1 MMVISYGVD
10 LSHVFTG
17 KVKQTTNSEAQEM
30 NLVGMNQAEDWI
42 LTYKLDKIIL

>member
-17 KVKQTTNSEAQEM
+17 KVKQTTSSEAQGNE
-30 NLVGMNQAEDWI
+30 LGWYEPSRR
-42 LTYKLDKIIL
+42 LDPYLQTG